1 MHVGTLAVNL
11 KLRYTYTHTCIPLP
25 LLLRRV
31 FSAEPN
37 YYCEEGACAAL
48 MTELAFV
55 KVSPEGLVCV
65 PHGHAPPGESILAQL
80 PSGCL
85 NPPNRGLITN

>member
-1 MHVGTLAVNL
+1 MNE
-11 KLRYTYTHTCIPLP
+11 CIPL
-25 LLLRRV
+25 LLLMRRV

-85 NPPNRGLITN
+85 NPPNRGLLTN